1 MLLALLATVVVQT
14 PEIAWIEGEK
24 PLATNMPIVSGAP
37 GNKER
42 LSGESWLQVV
52 AEADQVQ
59 KVVPVGGALVTYD
72 FPISAAGSRE
82 VWARIGYEFARAPF
96 EWRIDSGP
104 WTKVSPDEVTTD
116 AVPLADWNEVAWL
129 KLTTTPLL
137 MGTHK
142 IDFRIPRN
150 LNDKGEPQRTLFAL
164 DAVVVAPKFEPFGK
178 FKPGQAW
185 QSDKDRQAAQ
195 NVFQLPATGTVR
207 PSVKLEGLWEIARHD
222 EVAPPFDIAVP
233 IPDLPKDPKWTAIPV
248 PSDRNVSRP
257 DLTLAHRIWYRTQV
271 NVPAELAGRGFQ
283 LKFGQNNLNTT
294 VLVNGRLC
302 GFEKNPHVAFK
313 IDVSNSIKPGK
324 NEILVGIR
332 DPWYGFST
340 NPKDPLKLRRM
351 FTLPV
356 SFTKNGFLDLAYPV
370 WGAFQSGILDAP
382 VLEAA
387 GPVYANDV
395 FVKPSVSQKEL
406 SVDVTV
412 ANPRGR
418 PETVQLLADVVD
430 AKTGEVAK
438 SFALAT
444 GIANASDTKFT
455 LTTSWENP
463 KLWWPDEPN
472 LYRLRLKI
480 TTSRGVDTSETSF
493 GFREW
498 QAKGNQFTLNGIPWN
513 GWAELVDGRS
523 KEEFLANYRSRGQRF
538 FRMMGTTQNGGTRWQ
553 GMPFSEAL
561 DWCDANGLIVRRSG
575 ILDGETIGYMAVEND
590 PALRGIYNSRIKM
603 QLINNWKDQM
613 VAQVKAERN
622 HPSIHL
628 WSLENEFLYINCIN
642 LYGDLMDEFERE
654 VGKVGTVV
662 GQTDPTRTWMVDG
675 GGAAKNNSYPVH
687 GDHYVYTNEPN
698 DYPGLAYRDNPDGG
712 GRGRWKYDNL
722 RPRYAG
728 EDFFATGI
736 NPADYAWIS
745 GEEAFGG
752 KTSAHRGIAL
762 VQRMLTEGY
771 RWSGNMAYT
780 HLWLGDEGSQF
791 GKHISNSE
799 RAAFVREYDSTF
811 ASGSKLRRTVGVFN
825 DSRQVEPLTLKVE
838 LVSAGKSVVQKS
850 VPVSVQPGSKAVV
863 PVELELPKVTAR
875 WDGELA
881 ITLTGKSGVVFADK
895 KRASILPEPIAAVL
909 SQAKGLLV
917 VDPKGSVSKY
927 LRSLGVPFAEAA
939 SVATIPD
946 TARWVLVGPD
956 AVDEASSV
964 QPKLAALAASGAR
977 VVVLE
982 QSSPLRF
989 QGLPVP
995 IKSETNQGAF
1005 SFLERPEHLAL
1016 KGLVDG
1022 DFWAWPG
1029 DISFKNAY
1037 EKPTKGAK
1045 SLVQCHARLNSSALL
1060 EVPVGP
1066 GVMLLSQLQVGTK
1079 LAETPVARHLLL
1091 NLLNYTASYKLSE
1104 RPVAMVASP
1113 NSQLS
1118 FVLAEIGIATSPEPL
1133 AQAIAKPQ
1141 IVVVEASPANLQA
1154 LADQKPALDKFFAA
1168 GGDLVL
1174 NGLEEDGL
1182 ASYNKLVGVD
1192 HVIRPFR
1199 RERTALLAPKHPLTA
1214 GLSQGDAV
1222 MMSNQRLFEW
1232 TQDMYIADD
1241 IFTAVVDTNDV
1252 APFAKLPNDYLYNTV
1267 NGMVSADGWKYIF
1280 SFDLNNQ
1287 KPEYEMEFAKSYTF
1301 REMEWVGNGFYH
1313 LVTKLELDFDGKE
1326 KLVLN
1331 VKPSSEPQILDL
1343 AGKSGKKVTL
1353 RILEWQQV
1361 PSGGQ
1366 NVVGIDN
1373 IRLKVDRAPEWRGVQ
1388 PLMNIGGMVRYPRGK
1403 GGITLLNFNF
1413 QANESVPENAGKKRR
1428 LFAGVLRNLEAKFSG
1443 GNLLVAG
1450 ATTNQYRSVD
1460 LSKVANQYR
1469 NERGWFGDKS
1479 HTMKD
1484 LPFGAQTFANVPFDV
1499 YEFKTSPAPNCVML
1513 GEDGVP
1519 GNLPEKVEIPI
1530 DQLASGLFFLQT
1542 ARLDRRRT
1550 EPELADGKAF
1560 EFAAYVVTYADGSTV
1575 RVPIRGQ
1582 LEVDDF
1588 RTEAPKPLPG
1598 AVVGWTGKDSSSG
1611 KPSTAY
1617 MMTWTNPKPAI
1628 AIRSVT
1634 LTYGPDRFGVPVLLA
1649 LTLAR

>member
-1 MLLALLATVVVQT
+1 MLLALLASVVLQA
-14 PEIAWIEGEK
+14 PEIAWLEGEK
-24 PLATNMPIVSGAP
+24 PLATNMPIVSGASA
-37 GNKER
+37 NKER
-42 LSGESWLQVV
+42 LSGESWLQILV
-52 AEADQVQ
+52 EANQVQ
-59 KVVPVGGALVTYD
+59 KIMPLGGAMVSYD
-72 FPISAAGSRE
+72 FPISKAGERQ

-104 WTKVSPDEVTTD
+104 WTKVSPNDVTTD
-116 AVPLADWNEVAWL
+116 AVPLTDWNEVAWL
-129 KLTTTPLL
+129 KLTTADLL

-150 LNDKGEPQRTLFAL
+150 LNANGEPQRTLFAL
-164 DAVVVAPKFEPFGK
+164 DAVVVAQKFEPFGK
-178 FKPGQAW
+178 FQPGQDW
-185 QSDKDRQAAQ
+185 KTDRDRQAAQ
-195 NVFQLPATGTVR
+195 NVFQLPSAGSPR
-207 PSVKLEGLWEIARHD
+207 PSVKLEGDWEIARHD

-233 IPDLPKDPKWTAIPV
+233 IPDLPTAPKWTAIPV

-271 NVPAELAGRGFQ
+271 NVPADLAGRGFQ

-294 VLVNGRLC
+294 VLVNRTFC
-302 GFEKNPHVAFK
+302 GFEKNPHVAFN
-313 IDVSNSIKPGK
+313 IDVSRAIKPGR

-340 NPKDPLKLRRM
+340 NPKDPMKLRRM

-370 WGAFQSGILDAP
+370 WGAFQSGILNAP
-382 VLEAA
+382 ILEAT
-387 GPVYANDV
+387 GPIYANDV
-395 FVKPSVSQKEL
+395 FVQPSVEKKSISL
-406 SVDVTV
+406 DVNV
-412 ANPRGR
+412 VNPTGR
-418 PETVQLLADVVD
+418 PQAVTLEASVID

-438 SFALAT
+438 TFANTT
-444 GIANASDTKFT
+444 GTTEGADTKYT

-472 LYRLRLKI
+472 LYRVRLKV
-480 TTSRGVDTSETSF
+480 TATGGVDTSETTF

-498 QAKGNQFTLNGIPWN
+498 KAKGNQFTLNGIPWN
-513 GWAELVDGRS
+513 GWAELVDGRT
-523 KEEFLANYRSRGQRF
+523 KEEFLSNYRARGQRF

-561 DWCDANGLIVRRSG
+561 DWCDANGLVVRRSG
-575 ILDGETIGYMAVEND
+575 ILDGEAIGYMAVEND
-590 PALRGIYNSRIKM
+590 PDLRGTYNSRIKM
-603 QLINNWKDQM
+603 QLIKNWRDQM

-628 WSLENEFLYINCIN
+628 WSIENEFLYINCIN

-654 VGKVGTVV
+654 VGKVGEAVA
-662 GQTDPTRTWMVDG
+662 QIDPTRTWMVDG
-675 GGAAKNNSYPVH
+675 GGAAKDNSYPVH
-687 GDHYVYTNEPN
+687 GDHYVYNNEPN
-698 DYPGLAYRDNPDGG
+698 DYPALAYGDNPDGG

-771 RWSGNMAYT
+771 RWSGKMAYQ
-780 HLWLGDEGSQF
+780 HLWLGDEGAKF
-791 GKHISNSE
+791 GKHISNYE

-811 ASGSKLRRTVGVFN
+811 ASGSKLRRTIGVFN
-825 DSRQVEPLTLKVE
+825 DSRQVEPLTLKVA
-838 LVSAGKSVVQKS
+838 LVKSGKAAVETSIPVSVPPGSKSVV
-850 VPVSVQPGSKAVV
+850 PA
-863 PVELELPKVTAR
+863 ELQLPKVQAR
-875 WDGELA
+875 WDGELL
-881 ITLTGKSGVVFADK
+881 ITLSGKTGVVFTDK
-895 KRASILPEPIAAVL
+895 KRASILPEPSAASL
-909 SQAKGLLV
+909 SQARGLVV
-917 VDPKGSVSKY
+917 VDPKKAVATY
-927 LRSLGVPFAEAA
+927 LRSIGVPFSEVA
-939 SVATIPD
+939 SVAAIPEN
-946 TARWVLVGPD
+946 ARWVVVGPD
-956 AVDEASSV
+956 TLDDASSV

-982 QSSPLRF
+982 QATPLRF

-995 IKSETNQGAF
+995 VKSQNNQGAF
-1005 SFLERPEHLAL
+1005 SFIERPEHSVLA
-1016 KGLVDG
+1016 GLVDG

-1029 DISFKNAY
+1029 DISFKSAY

-1045 SLVQCHARLNSSALL
+1045 SLVQCHARLNASALL

-1066 GVMLLSQLQVGTK
+1066 GVMLLSQLQIGTK
-1079 LAETPVARHLLL
+1079 LADTPVARHLLL
-1091 NLLNYTASYKLSE
+1091 NLLKYTASYKLSE
-1104 RPVAMVASP
+1104 RPVALVAS
-1113 NSQLS
+1113 NGSQLD
-1118 FVLAEIGIATSPEPL
+1118 FVLSEIGITPTVESL
-1133 AQAIAKPQ
+1133 TQAISKPQ
-1141 IVVVEASPANLQA
+1141 IVVVEASPDNLKT
-1154 LADQKPALDKFFAA
+1154 LVDQRAAMDKFFAA

-1182 ASYNKLVGVD
+1182 AIYNKLVGVD

-1232 TQDMYIADD
+1232 TQDMFIADD
-1241 IFTAVVDTNDV
+1241 IFTAVVDTVDV

-1267 NGMVSADGWKYIF
+1267 NGMVSSDGWKYIF

-1287 KPEYEMEFAKSYTF
+1287 KPEYEMEFPKPYTF
-1301 REMEWVGNGFYH
+1301 REMEWIGNGFYH
-1313 LVTKLELDFDGKE
+1313 LVTKLELEFDGKE
-1326 KLVLN
+1326 KLVFN
-1331 VKPSSEPQILDL
+1331 VKPNTEPQLLDL

-1353 RILEWQQV
+1353 RILDWERV
-1361 PSGGQ
+1361 PSSGQ

-1373 IRLKVDRAPEWRGVQ
+1373 IRMKVDRTPEWSGVQ
-1388 PLMNIGGMVRYPRGK
+1388 PLMNVGGMVRYPRGK

-1413 QANESVPENAGKKRR
+1413 QAREAVPENAGKKRR
-1428 LFAGVLRNLEAKFSG
+1428 LFAGVLRNLDAKFG
-1443 GNLLVAG
+1443 GSNLLVAG
-1450 ATTNQYRSVD
+1450 ASTNQYQSVD

-1469 NERGWFGDKS
+1469 NDRGWFGDKN

-1499 YEFKTSPAPNCVML
+1499 FEFKTSPAPNCVML
-1513 GEDGVP
+1513 GGSDVP
-1519 GNLPEKVEIPI
+1519 GNLAEKVEIPVN
-1530 DQLASGLFFLQT
+1530 QLASGLFFLHT
-1542 ARLDRRRT
+1542 ARLDQRRT
-1550 EPELADGKAF
+1550 EPELVEGKAF
-1560 EFAAYVVTYADGSTV
+1560 EFAAYVVTYTDGSTV
-1575 RVPIRGQ
+1575 RVPLRGQ

-1588 RTEAPKPLPG
+1588 RTETPKALPG
-1598 AVVGWTGKDSSSG
+1598 AVVGWTGKDSTSG
-1611 KPSTAY
+1611 QPSTAY
-1617 MMTWTNPKPAI
+1617 MMTWTNPKPSV

-1634 LTYGPDRFGVPVLLA
+1634 LTYGPDRVGVPVLLA